1 MSAAVET
8 ERDVVLRVREVG
20 MRFGGLWALSEVSF
34 DVERGAVVGLIG
46 PNGSGKT
53 TLMNVV
59 SGVYKPSSGEV
70 LYRGKR
76 IADVPTHHVCHLGIA
91 RTFQIVK
98 PFANLTVRENVAVG
112 AMYGR
117 DGGKRSTRASFE
129 RAQELLE
136 VVGLA
141 RVADRA
147 ASDLTI
153 PDRKRL
159 EVAKALALDPEV
171 LLLDEVMAGLNATE
185 VDEALD
191 LLRGVNARGVT
202 LIVVEHLMKA
212 IVSISTTIVV
222 LAEGKKIAEGAPA
235 DVLASP
241 LVIEAYLGSRWA
253 KRQEQLA
260 IIAAERAEAEHHG
273 TAGSAVAEAQ
283 NPARPPT

>member
-1 MSAAVET
+1 MSEAFLSIENVA
-8 ERDVVLRVREVG
+8 
-20 MRFGGLWALSEVSF
+20 MYFGGLHALDDVSF
-34 DVERGAVVGLIG
+34 EVERGSVLGLIG

-59 SGVYKPSSGEV
+59 SGVYKPTYGNV
-70 LYRGKR
+70 RFNGKR
-76 IADVPTHHVCHLGIA
+76 IADVPTYAVCRLGIA
-91 RTFQIVK
+91 RTFQVVK
-98 PFANLTVRENVAVG
+98 PFANLTVLENVAVG

-117 DGGKRSTRASFE
+117 NGNRRGARASFE
-129 RAQELLE
+129 RARELLE
-136 VVGLA
+136 IVGLA
-141 RVADRA
+141 RVAKRN

-185 VDEALD
+185 VEEALD
-191 LLRGVNARGVT
+191 LLRTVNSRGVT

-235 DVLASP
+235 EVLASP
-241 LVIEAYLGSRWA
+241 RVIEAYLGTRY
-253 KRQEQLA
+253 
-260 IIAAERAEAEHHG
+260 AERQRAQR
-273 TAGSAVAEAQ
+273 EAQ
-283 NPARPPT
+283 A

>member
-1 MSAAVET
+1 MTAAAQTSA
-8 ERDVVLRVREVG
+8 DVALRINGVG

-34 DVERGAVVGLIG
+34 DVERGSVLGLIG

-53 TLMNVV
+53 TLMNVI
-59 SGVYKPSSGEV
+59 SGVYKPTAGEV
-70 LYRGKR
+70 TYGGQR
-76 IADVPTHHVCHLGIA
+76 IADFPTHAVSHLGIA

-98 PFANLTVRENVAVG
+98 PFASLTVRENVAVG

-117 DGGKRSTRASFE
+117 EGAKRSTRASFE

-136 VVGLA
+136 IVGLA
-141 RVADRA
+141 RVAERP

-159 EVAKALALDPEV
+159 EVAKALALDPDV

-185 VDEALD
+185 VDEALE
-191 LLRGVNARGVT
+191 LLRDVNRRGVT

-222 LAEGKKIAEGAPA
+222 LAEGKKIAQGAPA
-235 DVLASP
+235 DVLGSQQ
-241 LVIEAYLGSRWA
+241 VIEAYLGSRWV
-253 KRQEQLA
+253 KRQEALKQ
-260 IIAAERAEAEHHG
+260 IASQRDEAAHVQPPEAHG
-273 TAGSAVAEAQ
+273 
-283 NPARPPT
+283 

>member
-1 MSAAVET
+1 MSEPYLSIQNVA
-8 ERDVVLRVREVG
+8 
-20 MRFGGLWALSEVSF
+20 MHFGGLHALDDVSF
-34 DVERGAVVGLIG
+34 DVERGAVLGLIG

-59 SGVYKPSSGEV
+59 SGVYKPTHGNV
-70 LYRGKR
+70 VFAGKR
-76 IADVPTHHVCHLGIA
+76 IADVPTYAVCRLGIA
-91 RTFQIVK
+91 RTFQVVK

-117 DGGKRSTRASFE
+117 NGGKRNASASFE

-136 VVGLA
+136 IAGLA
-141 RVADRA
+141 RVADRH

-185 VDEALD
+185 VDAALD
-191 LLRGVNARGVT
+191 LLRTVNARGVT

-212 IVSISTTIVV
+212 IVSISTSIVV
-222 LAEGKKIAEGAPA
+222 LAEGKKIAEGEPA
-235 DVLASP
+235 EVLASP
-241 LVIEAYLGSRWA
+241 RVIEAYLGTRY
-253 KRQEQLA
+253 
-260 IIAAERAEAEHHG
+260 AERQRKLR
-273 TAGSAVAEAQ
+273 AQ
-283 NPARPPT
+283 S

>member
-1 MSAAVET
+1 MSAFLSIEG
-8 ERDVVLRVREVG
+8 VG
-20 MRFGGLWALSEVSF
+20 MRFGGLRALDDVSF

-53 TLMNVV
+53 TLMNVI
-59 SGVYKPSSGEV
+59 SGVLKPTSGRV
-70 LYRGKR
+70 VFANRTIG
-76 IADVPTHHVCHLGIA
+76 DVPTYDVCKLGIG

-98 PFANLTVRENVAVG
+98 PFASLSVRENVAVG

-117 DGGKRSTRASFE
+117 TGRGRSTRASFE

-141 RVADRA
+141 RVAGRP

-159 EVAKALALDPEV
+159 EVAKALALDPDV
-171 LLLDEVMAGLNATE
+171 LLLDEVMAGLNSSE

-191 LLRGVNARGVT
+191 LLRTLTGRGVT

-212 IVSISTTIVV
+212 IMSVSTTVVV
-222 LAEGKKIAEGAPA
+222 LAEGKLIAQGLPHE
-235 DVLASP
+235 VVASP
-241 LVIEAYLGSRWA
+241 AVIEAYLGSRFA
-253 KRQEQLA
+253 ARQAQLQEMKR
-260 IIAAERAEAEHHG
+260 EAD
-273 TAGSAVAEAQ
+273 EARRVE
-283 NPARPPT
+283 PKEDGA

>member
-1 MSAAVET
+1 MSDGRLQIES
-8 ERDVVLRVREVG
+8 VG
-20 MRFGGLWALSEVSF
+20 MRFGGLWALSDVTF
-34 DVERGAVVGLIG
+34 DVERGSVVGLIG

-53 TLMNVV
+53 TLMNVL
-59 SGVYKPSSGEV
+59 SGVYRPTTGAV
-70 LYRGKR
+70 RYAGKR
-76 IADVPTHHVCHLGIA
+76 IADLPTHDVCHLGIA

-98 PFANLTVRENVAVG
+98 PFASLSARENVAVG

-117 DGGKRSTRASFE
+117 EGAKRSTRAAFD

-136 VVGLA
+136 IVDLA
-141 RVADRA
+141 RVAEQR

-191 LLRGVNARGVT
+191 LLRRVSERGVT

-222 LAEGKKIAEGAPA
+222 LAEGKKIAQGAPA

-241 LVIEAYLGSRWA
+241 HVIEAYLGTRWV
-253 KRQEQLA
+253 KRQ
-260 IIAAERAEAEHHG
+260 AERSEI
-273 TAGSAVAEAQ
+273 EAQ
-283 NPARPPT
+283 RLAAAAAAASSAPGGAAPPSPTTTA

>member
-1 MSAAVET
+1 MSGEAFLSIENVA
-8 ERDVVLRVREVG
+8 
-20 MRFGGLWALSEVSF
+20 MHFGGLHALDDVSF
-34 DVERGAVVGLIG
+34 EVERGSVLGLIG

-53 TLMNVV
+53 TLMNIV
-59 SGVYKPSSGEV
+59 SGVFKPTYGSV
-70 LYRGKR
+70 RFNGKR
-76 IADVPTHHVCHLGIA
+76 IADVPTYAVCRLGIA
-91 RTFQIVK
+91 RTFQVVK

-117 DGGKRSTRASFE
+117 NGGRRSANASFE

-136 VVGLA
+136 IVGLA
-141 RVADRA
+141 RVADRH

-191 LLRGVNARGVT
+191 LLRTVNGRGVT

-222 LAEGKKIAEGAPA
+222 LAEGKKIAQGAPA
-235 DVLASP
+235 EVLASP
-241 LVIEAYLGSRWA
+241 RVIEAYLGTRYA
-253 KRQEQLA
+253 NRQRQ
-260 IIAAERAEAEHHG
+260 R
-273 TAGSAVAEAQ
+273 EAQ
-283 NPARPPT
+283 P

>member
-1 MSAAVET
+1 MSFLSVEH
-8 ERDVVLRVREVG
+8 VA
-20 MRFGGLWALSEVSF
+20 MHFGGLRALDDVSF
-34 DVERGAVVGLIG
+34 EIERGAVLGLIG

-59 SGVYKPSSGEV
+59 SGVYKPTAGSV
-70 LYRGKR
+70 RFAGKC
-76 IADVPTHHVCHLGIA
+76 IADVPTYAVCRLGIA
-91 RTFQIVK
+91 RTFQVVK
-98 PFANLTVRENVAVG
+98 PFANLSVRENVAVG

-117 DGGKRSTRASFE
+117 NGEKRSAGASFE

-136 VVGLA
+136 IVGLA
-141 RVADRA
+141 RVADRP

-191 LLRGVNARGVT
+191 LLRTVNARGVT

-212 IVSISTTIVV
+212 IVSISTAIVV

-235 DVLASP
+235 EVLASP
-241 LVIEAYLGSRWA
+241 LVVEAYLGSRYA
-253 KRQEQLA
+253 KRQQ
-260 IIAAERAEAEHHG
+260 ERA
-273 TAGSAVAEAQ
+273 AQ
-283 NPARPPT
+283 P

>member
-1 MSAAVET
+1 MSEARPEPRPSSFLSIENVA
-8 ERDVVLRVREVG
+8 
-20 MRFGGLWALSEVSF
+20 MHFGGLRALDDVSF
-34 DVERGAVVGLIG
+34 EVERGSVLGLIG

-59 SGVYKPSSGEV
+59 SGVFKPTFGSVRFNGT
-70 LYRGKR
+70 R
-76 IADVPTHHVCHLGIA
+76 IADVPTYAVCRLGIA
-91 RTFQIVK
+91 RTFQVVK
-98 PFANLTVRENVAVG
+98 PFANLSVRENVAVG

-117 DGGKRSTRASFE
+117 NGSRRGAGASFE

-136 VVGLA
+136 IVGLA
-141 RVADRA
+141 RVADRP

-191 LLRGVNARGVT
+191 LLRTVNARGVT

-212 IVSISTTIVV
+212 IVSISTAIVV

-235 DVLASP
+235 EVLASP
-241 LVIEAYLGSRWA
+241 RVIEAYLGTRYA
-253 KRQEQLA
+253 NRQRQ
-260 IIAAERAEAEHHG
+260 R
-273 TAGSAVAEAQ
+273 EAQ
-283 NPARPPT
+283 T

>member
-1 MSAAVET
+1 MSEEFLSIRNVS
-8 ERDVVLRVREVG
+8 
-20 MRFGGLWALSEVSF
+20 MYFGGLHALEDVSLEVEPGS
-34 DVERGAVVGLIG
+34 VLGLIG

-53 TLMNVV
+53 TLMNVI
-59 SGVYKPSSGEV
+59 SGVYKPNGGSV
-70 LYRGKR
+70 VFAGKR
-76 IADVPTHHVCHLGIA
+76 IADVPTYAVCRLGIA
-91 RTFQIVK
+91 RTFQVVK

-117 DGGKRSTRASFE
+117 NGGQRSARASFE

-141 RVADRA
+141 RVAGRP
-147 ASDLTI
+147 ASDLTV

-185 VDEALD
+185 VDEALE
-191 LLRGVNARGVT
+191 LLRSVNGRGVT

-212 IVSISTTIVV
+212 IASISTAIVV
-222 LAEGKKIAEGAPA
+222 LAEGKKIAEGLPA

-241 LVIEAYLGSRWA
+241 KVIEAYLGTRYA
-253 KRQEQLA
+253 ARQG
-260 IIAAERAEAEHHG
+260 R
-273 TAGSAVAEAQ
+273 
-283 NPARPPT
+283 

>member
-1 MSAAVET
+1 MSAET
-8 ERDVVLRVREVG
+8 FLSIQNVA
-20 MRFGGLWALSEVSF
+20 MHFGGLRALDDVSF
-34 DVERGAVVGLIG
+34 DVTRGSVVGLIG

-53 TLMNVV
+53 TLMNVI
-59 SGVYKPSSGEV
+59 SGVYRPTYGGV
-70 LYRGKR
+70 LFGGKR
-76 IADVPTHHVCHLGIA
+76 IADVPTYGVCQLGIA
-91 RTFQIVK
+91 RTFQVVK
-98 PFANLTVRENVAVG
+98 PFANLSVRENVAVG

-117 DGGKRSTRASFE
+117 GGSERNASACFD

-136 VVGLA
+136 IVGLA
-141 RVADRA
+141 RVGDRR

-191 LLRGVNARGVT
+191 LLRAVNRRGVT

-222 LAEGKKIAEGAPA
+222 LAEGKKIAEGLPA

-241 LVIEAYLGSRWA
+241 RVIEAYLGTRY
-253 KRQEQLA
+253 
-260 IIAAERAEAEHHG
+260 AERQRKLREARG
-273 TAGSAVAEAQ
+273 
-283 NPARPPT
+283 